1 VVGATIPGFGLAAQC
16 GNIADPAFL
25 QAFASAHTSA
35 IQPEMACYK
44 CLDWLPIHAVMV
56 LGALGVPVMVTWN
69 GLDRVPDNHPMF
81 FGRPN
86 TWGQRSANILLM
98 CVFRSKWSTDSTGSG
113 PGFRCEAVRILVFTG
128 IVDHMEWNR

>member
-35 IQPEMACYK
+35 IQPDMACYK

-56 LGALGVPVMVTWN
+56 LGAVQAVLVSPPPR
-69 GLDRVPDNHPMF
+69 L
-81 FGRPN
+81 
-86 TWGQRSANILLM
+86 
-98 CVFRSKWSTDSTGSG
+98 
-113 PGFRCEAVRILVFTG
+113 EACCALTVYQLIHCKVLKIWEG
-128 IVDHMEWNR
+128 G